1 MKKKE
6 IIKLTPSDIEYPEK
20 LKRYKTF
27 PKELY
32 AIGNMELLNKLSIAI
47 VGTRN
52 INNYGIIQT
61 ERFASYLSQKGIT
74 IVSGL
79 ANGVDT
85 VAHTNSME
93 YAGKT
98 IAVVASGFNH
108 IFPKNNEILFEK
120 IIENG
125 GLIISEYKPDE
136 DINMSNFH
144 KRNRIISRLAEATL
158 VTEAGI
164 KSGSTLTAHITIK
177 DKKLV
182 FCIPGNITD
191 AVCRGCNLLI
201 SEGAIL
207 VESPKEIIEYLEIDE
222 KLIDDSKI
230 KPAYKEVYQL
240 MNKTTPISVNE
251 ICQITKK
258 KIQEVSEI
266 LLMLETDGFI
276 QEKGYNTYIRGGSDK
291 Y

>member
-1 MKKKE
+1 MKNKE
-6 IIKLTPSDIEYPEK
+6 VIKLTPTDIEYPEK
-20 LKRYKTF
+20 LKRYRTF

-32 AIGNMELLNKLSIAI
+32 AIGNIELLNKLSLAI

-52 INNYGIIQT
+52 INNYGIMQT

-85 VAHTNSME
+85 IAHTYSME
-93 YAGKT
+93 YAGRT
-98 IAVVASGFNH
+98 IAVVASGFNY
-108 IFPKNNEILFEK
+108 IFPKNNETLFKK

-125 GLIISEYKPDE
+125 GLIISEYRPDE

-144 KRNRIISRLAEATL
+144 KRNRIISRLTEATL

-164 KSGSTLTAHITIK
+164 KSGSTLTAHITMK

-182 FCIPGNITD
+182 FSIPGNIND
-191 AVCRGCNLLI
+191 PICRGCNSLI

-207 VESPKEIIEYLEIDE
+207 VESPKEIIEYLEIDD

-230 KPAYKEVYQL
+230 RPEYKEIYEL
-240 MNKTTPISVNE
+240 MSNTTPIGANE
-251 ICQITKK
+251 ICQITNK
-258 KIQEVSEI
+258 KIQEVNEI
-266 LLMLETDGFI
+266 LLMLESDGFI
-276 QEKGYNTYIRGGSDK
+276 KEKGYNTYIIERSDK
-291 Y
+291 N